1 MSALPAP
8 RVPEDRTSQDE
19 EVASNL
25 NTTPHSSQ
33 SVKEK
38 DAPTPSSKGDS
49 TELWAQLQGLL
60 EGLERSAVRGRA
72 WVTPYITCEN
82 KEATQHLTAAT
93 ESWVQVTQLL
103 EEMER
108 EFGISY
114 LSELPAEERQRY
126 QRDVLALHKNNC
138 SLRNT
143 LRCRDEELGRS
154 KITLSGLEEERNR
167 LRKKLLSFQKNVQT
181 RGSLSP
187 PISPS
192 SSSSEAQSPC
202 WTSPPYPGSP
212 LVLKRSP
219 STGTAVCLTDSVLSS
234 ASSSTPGYSTMEAE
248 LAHLQS
254 GIENLR
260 GQNIRLSSALERRK
274 GESEQ
279 MSMILSRH
287 EADNAALQMALK
299 YSEECEEAYSQLLS
313 LYEAKKQRDTS
324 QSRGTAESR
333 GDKCQ
338 LSGAKQGLNST
349 EAGELP
355 ASSCPP
361 GGAEQSVKQ
370 SRGTSSLLLG
380 QEVAL
385 RERILSLKR
394 DKAAVCIPEQKPDGE
409 GKLSPDTGTLAAH
422 RGSHSARH
430 CNTKKEKAALL
441 YDLHT
446 VREEMSELRGII
458 RLTERENRYLEW
470 TLVAQRE
477 QEVAGA
483 LIAYCLQEELE
494 DMQTERRHPITA
506 AGIPSGGG
514 ISIPRNRIILHKI
527 QAALQREQMLKR
539 QMTALWESLDN
550 ALTDS
555 ATRRRYSEKE
565 MAQFALMH
573 RKTADMF
580 RSTRKKYH
588 EQLWRLQRRMVALC
602 ERHVTQ
608 IAGLKAKL
616 EVLEERR
623 EETVL

>member
-1 MSALPAP
+1 M
-8 RVPEDRTSQDE
+8 
-19 EVASNL
+19 
-25 NTTPHSSQ
+25 
-33 SVKEK
+33 
-38 DAPTPSSKGDS
+38 GDS

-299 YSEECEEAYSQLLS
+299 YRALIMISVHDSEECEEAYSQLLS

-494 DMQTERRHPITA
+494 DMQTERR
-506 AGIPSGGG
+506 
-514 ISIPRNRIILHKI
+514 
-527 QAALQREQMLKR
+527 MLKR